1 MCKRFRKDTRLKTAK
16 RLECSYLLLLI
27 NYIYFGNESV
37 SKTLFDYELPEDFL
51 EIFLEKY
58 ISEFFVIICFT
69 LIIL

>member
-1 MCKRFRKDTRLKTAK
+1 MCKRFRKDTWLKTPK

-37 SKTLFDYELPEDFL
+37 SKTLFDCELPED
-51 EIFLEKY
+51 FLEKY